1 MAEDAGGRDAD
12 AVRAVETALEEIRL
26 LGGRRGRLEHAGPR
40 HERGHDGH
48 AHRHGGGRLAG
59 VARGRVLGALARA
72 DRPLSIG
79 EVGELVGVDQP
90 RASRLVQALVDA
102 GLAERTADPADAR
115 RSAIVVNDA
124 GREAL
129 ATAQAAR
136 RAAIARALEG
146 FDESERERFAEL
158 LGRFAA
164 AWPRD

>member
-1 MAEDAGGRDAD
+1 VPEWLRSAGF
-12 AVRAVETALEEIRL
+12 RALVSGFSEAS
-26 LGGRRGRLEHAGPR
+26 RRHG
-40 HERGHDGH
+40 
-48 AHRHGGGRLAG
+48 GGGRLAG

-79 EVGELVGVDQP
+79 EVGEVVGVDQP

-129 ATAQAAR
+129 AKAQAAR
-136 RAAIARALEG
+136 RAAISEALQG
-146 FDESERERFAEL
+146 FDEDEREQFAEL